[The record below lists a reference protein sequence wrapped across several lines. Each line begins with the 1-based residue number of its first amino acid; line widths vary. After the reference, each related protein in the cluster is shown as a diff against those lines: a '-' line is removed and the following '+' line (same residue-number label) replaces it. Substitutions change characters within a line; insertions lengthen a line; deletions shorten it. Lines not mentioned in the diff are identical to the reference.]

1 MAEIRTLEH
10 CSMKTIQGSFSR
22 AFSDYAVP
30 FNPSVEQLQYMLQ
43 RRGYNSKLSFGAFE
57 NGQLISFL
65 LNGIGTWNG
74 QRAAYDSGTGT
85 VPEYRRKGLS
95 AAVFEAALPQL
106 RANNVT
112 QYLLEV
118 MADNT
123 RAVELYLRTGF
134 KVVRTFDYYV
144 TPVEQIV
151 VPAKEREQYTIKE
164 VTPDWRLFELMW
176 DIYPSWQNAAEAVM
190 RKQLAMKCLCAYA
203 GNEPVGYAIIE
214 THTGDVPQFA
224 VAPQFRRKGVGSA
237 LLRELT
243 RQTNSTVL
251 RFANIDTKY
260 VPFKRFMEKTGQKK
274 GPSQFEM
281 LMQL

>member
-1 MAEIRTLEH
+1 
-10 CSMKTIQGSFSR
+10 MKTIQGSFSR